1 MNKKLK
7 IVFGVFLAL
16 VAILIV
22 GGAVI
27 STMANK
33 PKENKAFTAVS
44 SDGELASMH
53 ESDIKTVKGKINV
66 YIFWGKGCPHCAALG
81 KYLAN
86 HTKDYEKIANIYS
99 FEVWGD
105 KKNQEFFKSFA
116 SFIGS
121 EASGVP
127 FIAFAKSEPIKGF
140 GNDSHGEALVKA
152 IKEAYDTSYGAVKP
166 VTPYDPYLAYAAQK
180 TAK

>member
-7 IVFGVFLAL
+7 IAFGVFLTLIA
-16 VAILIV
+16 VSIV
-22 GGAVI
+22 GGAII
-27 STMANK
+27 STMVNK
-33 PKENKAFTAVS
+33 PKDDKASSVVS

-53 ESDIKTVKGKINV
+53 ESDIKTVEGKINV

-81 KYLAN
+81 KYLAE

-105 KKNQEFFKSFA
+105 KENQAFFKSFA
-116 SFIGS
+116 SFIGA
-121 EASGVP
+121 EATGVP
-127 FIAFAKSEPIKGF
+127 FTVFEKVDPIAGF
-140 GNDSHGEALVKA
+140 GNDSHGEAL
-152 IKEAYDTSYGAVKP
+152 IKSIKDVHAATYGAATP

-180 TAK
+180 STK